1 VAALLETAGNFF
13 RMVCIMMVTA
23 FLTHVFGWG
32 RANCK
37 HADSAD
43 GMFCTVKGVSS
54 GPIVLVG
61 VSQAQD
67 SCA

>member
-1 VAALLETAGNFF
+1 
-13 RMVCIMMVTA
+13 MVTA

-37 HADSAD
+37 QADSAD
-43 GMFCTVKGVSS
+43 GMFCIVKDVGS
-54 GPIVLVG
+54 GLIVLVG
-61 VSQAQD
+61 VSQAPD